1 MHTNV
6 FLSDLATVML
16 AAGATTVLFR
26 WLRQPVVLGYILAGL
41 LIGPHLLPRPLIADQ
56 ESIRTLAELGLIF
69 LLFFLG
75 LEFNFPQ
82 NPPDRCDGVH
92 RRAARDGLMFFAGF
106 EIGRLF
112 GWATMDCVYLGAVM
126 MISSTTIITKT
137 LADLGRTR
145 EKFAEVIFGI
155 LIAEDIIAILTI
167 ASLSTLA
174 AEGGLA
180 MEQRALAA
188 RAAGDF
194 SRRGDRRGA
203 AAGAAA
209 AAFRGGFSTR

>member
-75 LEFNFPQ
+75 LEFNFRKIRQ
-82 NPPDRCDGVH
+82 IGVT
-92 RRAARDGLMFFAGF
+92 AFIVAPLETGLMFVAGF

-174 AEGGLA
+174 AE
-180 MEQRALAA
+180 
-188 RAAGDF
+188 
-194 SRRGDRRGA
+194 
-203 AAGAAA
+203 
-209 AAFRGGFSTR
+209 